1 MRIKK
6 LTATFGALENAVL
19 EPGEGLTVITAPN
32 EAGKS
37 TWAAFWRAML
47 YGISTREQNKAGF
60 LADKTRYLPWSGVP
74 MSGEAQLEWQGKEIT
89 LRRSPTKTNPFG
101 EFQAVYTASGDLVP
115 GLTAANA
122 GEQLAGVGKEVYLRS
137 AFVGQG
143 GAAIGASQELEARI
157 AALATSGE
165 EDVAYSAVER
175 TLKDWR
181 NRRRLN
187 RSNGLIPQM
196 EEERS
201 RLDVSLREMSDARRR
216 KGSAEQELER
226 LEAKREEL
234 QADLEIW
241 ARIEKHELNRRYGEA
256 YLEWEKAKEAVPED
270 RPHPVFGTMTGEEAW
285 AFAQEK
291 QKEREAALE
300 ENRRREVRREEL
312 GQTRRS
318 MQKSVWICC
327 GVAAAVVLFDL
338 IAAVLTHEMDAFPG
352 TGIIGAVLLAL
363 VCAAVSAHLGKKIS
377 KQLDALAPVSLPDE
391 TDWLG
396 QAAEYRE
403 TLAKAAQAKAAEAA
417 ARRRV
422 DDLAA
427 QGGRLFDTLEMLYP
441 PAQSKAATAAQLSA
455 VERELAWT
463 RGELARADGALS
475 QMGDPEGLE
484 DRRGR
489 LDGLIARRLEEYDAL
504 STALEALSA
513 ANDQLRQ
520 RFSPA
525 LNQKAGELF
534 AALTGGRWDRLALA
548 RDFSAQAAR
557 EGEALPRSALALSA
571 GTIDQLYLAV
581 RLAVCALT
589 VPDAPIL
596 LDDALAAFDDGRME
610 RALTLLKEMGEK
622 RQILLFSCHSREAA
636 WARTQGVPVI
646 EL

>member
-19 EPGEGLTVITAPN
+19 EPGPGLTVITAPN

-60 LADKTRYLPWSGVP
+60 LADKTRYLPWSGAP

-89 LRRSPTKTNPFG
+89 LRRAPTKTNPFG
-101 EFQAVYTASGDLVP
+101 GFQAVYTASGDQAP

-122 GEQLAGVGKEVYLRS
+122 GERLAGVGKEVYLRS

-201 RLDVSLREMSDARRR
+201 RLEASLREMSDARRR
-216 KGSAEQELER
+216 KGAAEQELER

-234 QADLEIW
+234 QGDLEIW

-256 YLEWEKAKEAVPED
+256 YLEWEKAKEAVPEEVS
-270 RPHPVFGTMTGEEAW
+270 HPVFGTMTGEEAW

-291 QKEREAALE
+291 QKERETAEE
-300 ENRRREVRREEL
+300 ENRRLAAQRERLEEKRWGSRGWMLRFAAFSVIWLVGMLVNFIVNTPTL
-312 GQTRRS
+312 GPLAALLLTLICTAVFWMRW
-318 MQKSVWICC
+318 KS
-327 GVAAAVVLFDL
+327 
-338 IAAVLTHEMDAFPG
+338 
-352 TGIIGAVLLAL
+352 AL
-363 VCAAVSAHLGKKIS
+363 R
-377 KQLDALAPVSLPDE
+377 QLDELPLVSQPDE

-403 TLAKAAQAKAAEAA
+403 TLAKGAQAKAAEAA

-455 VERELAWT
+455 MERELAWV

-475 QMGDPEGLE
+475 QMGDPEGAE
-484 DRRGR
+484 DRKSE
-489 LDGLIARRLEEYDAL
+489 LDKQLAQRLEEYDAL
-504 STALEALSA
+504 SAALEALSA

-548 RDFSAQAAR
+548 RDFSAQALR

-581 RLAVCALT
+581 RLAVCVLT

-596 LDDALAAFDDGRME
+596 LDDALSAFDDGRME
-610 RALTLLKEMGEK
+610 RALTLLKELGEE

-636 WARTQGVPVI
+636 WARAQGVPVI

>member
-6 LTATFGALENAVL
+6 LTATFGALDNAVL
-19 EPGEGLTVITAPN
+19 EPGPGLTVITAPN

-47 YGISTREQNKAGF
+47 YGVSTREQNKAGF
-60 LADKTRYLPWSGVP
+60 LADKTRYLPWSGAP

-89 LRRSPTKTNPFG
+89 LRRAPTKTNPFG
-101 EFQAVYTASGDLVP
+101 GFQAVNTASGDPAP

-201 RLDVSLREMSDARRR
+201 RLEASLREMAGARRR

-256 YLEWEKAKEAVPED
+256 YLEWEKAKEAVPEEVS
-270 RPHPVFGTMTGEEAW
+270 HPVFGTMTGEEAW
-285 AFAQEK
+285 ALAQEK
-291 QKEREAALE
+291 QKEREAAEE
-300 ENRRREVRREEL
+300 ENRRLAAQRERLEEKRWGSRGWML
-312 GQTRRS
+312 RFAAF
-318 MQKSVWICC
+318 SVIWLVGMLVNFIVNTPTPGPLAALLLTLICT
-327 GVAAAVVLFDL
+327 AVFW
-338 IAAVLTHEMDAFPG
+338 MRWKR
-352 TGIIGAVLLAL
+352 AL
-363 VCAAVSAHLGKKIS
+363 R
-377 KQLDALAPVSLPDE
+377 QLDELPQVSQPDE

-403 TLAKAAQAKAAEAA
+403 TLAKGAQAKAAEAA

-427 QGGRLFDTLEMLYP
+427 QGGQLFDTLEMLYP

-455 VERELAWT
+455 MERELAWV

-475 QMGDPEGLE
+475 QMGDPEGAE
-484 DRRGR
+484 DRKSE
-489 LDGLIARRLEEYDAL
+489 LDKQLAQRLEEYDAL

-581 RLAVCALT
+581 RLAVCVLT
-589 VPDAPIL
+589 APDAPIL
-596 LDDALAAFDDGRME
+596 LDDALSAFDDGRME
-610 RALTLLKEMGEK
+610 RALTLLKELGEE

-636 WARTQGVPVI
+636 WARAQGVPVI

>member
-19 EPGEGLTVITAPN
+19 EPGPGLTVITAPN

-47 YGISTREQNKAGF
+47 YGVSTREQNKAGF
-60 LADKTRYLPWSGVP
+60 LADKTRYLPWSGAP

-89 LRRSPTKTNPFG
+89 LRRAPTKTNPFG
-101 EFQAVYTASGDLVP
+101 GFQAVYTASGDPAP

-201 RLDVSLREMSDARRR
+201 RLEASLREMSDARRR

-234 QADLEIW
+234 QSDLEIW

-256 YLEWEKAKEAVPED
+256 YLEWEKAKEAVPEEVS
-270 RPHPVFGTMTGEEAW
+270 HPVFGTMTGEEAW
-285 AFAQEK
+285 ALAQEK
-291 QKEREAALE
+291 QKEREAAEE
-300 ENRRREVRREEL
+300 ENRRLAAQRERLEEKRWGSRGWML
-312 GQTRRS
+312 RFAAF
-318 MQKSVWICC
+318 SVIWLVGMLVNFIVNTPTPGPLAALLLTLICT
-327 GVAAAVVLFDL
+327 AVFW
-338 IAAVLTHEMDAFPG
+338 MRWKR
-352 TGIIGAVLLAL
+352 AL
-363 VCAAVSAHLGKKIS
+363 R
-377 KQLDALAPVSLPDE
+377 QLDELPLVSQPDE

-441 PAQSKAATAAQLSA
+441 PAQSKAATAAQLAA
-455 VERELAWT
+455 VERELAWV

-475 QMGDPEGLE
+475 QMGDPEGAE
-484 DRRGR
+484 DRKSE
-489 LDGLIARRLEEYDAL
+489 LDKQLAQRLEEYDAL

-581 RLAVCALT
+581 RLAVCVLT

-596 LDDALAAFDDGRME
+596 LDDALSAFDDGRME
-610 RALTLLKEMGEK
+610 RALTLLKELGEE

-636 WARTQGVPVI
+636 WARAQGVPVI